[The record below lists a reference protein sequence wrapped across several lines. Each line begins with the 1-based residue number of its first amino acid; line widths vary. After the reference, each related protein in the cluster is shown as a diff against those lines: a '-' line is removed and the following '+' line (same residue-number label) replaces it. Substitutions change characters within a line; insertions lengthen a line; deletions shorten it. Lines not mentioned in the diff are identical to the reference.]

1 MAEKVSYELT
11 AAEADLLATVSQE
24 ANAAAGEWGGGIG
37 RGEAGASGARRGGSF
52 GSRFT
57 KAHTAQ
63 SVVDLPYE
71 REGALESVRNVIA
84 EIGALIDDPNRAGDG
99 SVWGIIGSGVMD
111 MMPALVRV
119 QVEARG
125 SGAARVHV
133 RGSGREGL
141 IKQRIGGKA
150 VDRIVEAV
158 QHAQ

>member
-24 ANAAAGEWGGGIG
+24 ANAAAGEWGGGVG
-37 RGEAGASGARRGGSF
+37 GGAAGASGGRRGGSS
-52 GSRFT
+52 GGRFN

-63 SVVDLPYE
+63 SVVDVPYE
-71 REGALESVRNVIA
+71 PGVALEFARNVIA
-84 EIGALIDDPNRAGDG
+84 QIGALIDDPNRAGDG

-111 MMPALVRV
+111 MMPAMVRV

-125 SGAARVHV
+125 SDAARVYV
-133 RGSGREGL
+133 RGIGREGL

-150 VDRIVEAV
+150 VDRIVDAV